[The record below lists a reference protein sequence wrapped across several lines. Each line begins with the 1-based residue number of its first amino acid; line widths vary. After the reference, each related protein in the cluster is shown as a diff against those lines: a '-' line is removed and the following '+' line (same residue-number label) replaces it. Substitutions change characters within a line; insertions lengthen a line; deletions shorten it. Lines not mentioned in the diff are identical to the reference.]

1 MIQLS
6 AWLRSNWI
14 LLIVL
19 VLMASVFLLLR
30 STPSR
35 VDSLDELSGRLAGG
49 QPTVVEFYS
58 NF

>member
-35 VDSLDELSGRLAGG
+35 VGSLDELSGVLAGG

>member
-14 LLIVL
+14 LLLVL
-19 VLMASVFLLLR
+19 VLIASVFLLLR

-35 VDSLDELSGRLAGG
+35 VDSLDQLGGMLAGG

>member
-6 AWLRSNWI
+6 TWLRAHW
-14 LLIVL
+14 LFVVVL
-19 VLMASVFLLLR
+19 VLMASAFLLLR

-35 VDSLDELSGRLAGG
+35 VASLDELSGALAAG
-49 QPTVVEFYS
+49 QPSVVEFYS

>member
-1 MIQLS
+1 MMLLS
-6 AWLRSNWI
+6 TWLRSNW
-14 LLIVL
+14 LLLGVL
-19 VLMASVFLLLR
+19 VLIASAFLLLR

-35 VDSLDELSGRLAGG
+35 VASLDELSGALASG